1 MGNFESFISAANSI
15 IWSNALIYLLLITG
29 IYFSIRMRF
38 FQVRLIKDMVKEMVG
53 GTKSSAGI
61 SSFQALAVSLSGRV
75 GTGNIAGVATAI
87 FIGGPGAVFWMWA
100 VAFLGSGSAFV
111 ESALG
116 QIFKRKE
123 RGEYRGGPAFY
134 IEKGFKNKKIGK
146 IYAIVFAVSTIMAC
160 GLLLPGVQSN
170 SIAAAVKS
178 AFAIKYVYTGILLAV
193 LLGLIIFGGIK
204 LIANVAQFVVPFMAI
219 AYILVA
225 VVILVM
231 NYDKIPGVFSLI
243 ISSAFGAKATFA
255 GIVGAMISIGV
266 KRGVYSN
273 EAGQGTGPHPAA
285 AAEVSHPAKQG
296 LVQAFSVYIDTLFVC
311 SATAFMIL
319 ITGMY
324 NVKGADDNLIVDGG
338 VYYMQDGVKH
348 VDGSPTYTQAA
359 IDKAFSPGQEAFHPD
374 FIGTGSYFVAIAL
387 FFFAF
392 TTLLAYYYIAETN
405 VAYLTQKRGG
415 PLLMLLLKFAI
426 MASVYFG
433 CVRTATIAWDLGDMG
448 VGIMAW
454 LNVIAIIIL
463 QKPALKALKDYEAQK
478 KAGKDPV
485 FNPVDLGIK
494 DADFWEHEYG
504 KESNA
509 PDKT

>member
-1 MGNFESFISAANSI
+1 MGNFADFVSAANGI
-15 IWSNALIYLLLITG
+15 IWSNALIYLLLATG

-38 FQVRLIKDMVKEMVG
+38 FQVRLLKDMVKEMVG
-53 GTKSSAGI
+53 GNKSSAGI

-87 FIGGPGAVFWMWA
+87 FLGGPGAVFWMWA

-111 ESALG
+111 ESTLG

-123 RGEYRGGPAFY
+123 KGQYRGGPAFY
-134 IEKGFKNKKIGK
+134 IEKGFTNKKFGR

-219 AYILVA
+219 AYILIA
-225 VVILVM
+225 VIILVM
-231 NYDKIPGVFSLI
+231 NYDQIPGVFSLI

-255 GIVGAMISIGV
+255 GIIGAMISIGV

-324 NVKGADDNLIVDGG
+324 NVKGADDKLIVDGG
-338 VYYMQDGVKH
+338 VYYMQAGEKH
-348 VDGSPTYTQAA
+348 IDGSPTYTQAA
-359 IDKAFSPGQEAFHPD
+359 IDKAFSGQETFNVD
-374 FIGTGSYFVAIAL
+374 YIGTGSYFVAIAL

-415 PLLMLLLKFAI
+415 PLLMLLLKIGI
-426 MASVYFG
+426 MTAVYFG

-454 LNVIAIIIL
+454 LNVVAIIIL
-463 QKPALKALKDYEAQK
+463 QKPALKALKDYEQQK
-478 KAGKDPV
+478 KAGKDPE
-485 FNPVDLGIK
+485 FDPVALGIK

-504 KESNA
+504 KEPSA
-509 PDKT
+509 PEKA